1 MNQNQQTSTNSD
13 VTICKLQLQ
22 TILRRSNQLK
32 EPIKRK
38 YGWYVNITIMNAF
51 FSQVMDLW
59 NTYPSI
65 KSYPERCAYY
75 RKHNSAIPATYLLFI
90 LVIIL
95 AEIAR
100 VIFLF
105 INQLTPM
112 PFILKMVPAFLITNL
127 IHFSVAY
134 YVFSLKKQAEVKS
147 YRDDLAY
154 QRQVWLKMKI
164 CAVTTFVCVLMLA
177 VPVVFAGECGEPFEL
192 IWLVTFILQLYG
204 CVWFVEGIIW
214 KIGQIA
220 VYNAIF
226 CILAARHKD
235 FQEALLSKIIIPV
248 IFSVAFLVAH
258 DRSVKMNFILKR
270 MLKEQKLL
278 YKKFLQGLQDPV
290 LIIDKEK
297 LLFHNET
304 ATHSLG
310 STIEQ
315 FYQKAKDIVS
325 ETNGETLEMLV
336 KNRLLNSEIS
346 PQTFDRGRYIVRP
359 EDGHKKPRTLSVS
372 LIEASFFSREKTVSL
387 VLRDVT
393 AEILQEEERL
403 EEKYRNMMLFSL
415 SHELRTPLNILQI
428 AMKLAKNAV
437 KTKEQREHYESG
449 KGAWHYLR
457 NYQQLIV

>member
-1 MNQNQQTSTNSD
+1 MPL
-13 VTICKLQLQ
+13 IM
-22 TILRRSNQLK
+22 K
-32 EPIKRK
+32 EL
-38 YGWYVNITIMNAF
+38 A
-51 FSQVMDLW
+51 QHLLDLF
-59 NTYPSI
+59 Y
-65 KSYPERCAYY
+65 SYPRIKTRSSLCAYY
-75 RKHNSAIPATYLLFI
+75 RKRNQNIPVMYLLYTVGVLFME
-90 LVIIL
+90 VTRIIL
-95 AEIAR
+95 S
-100 VIFLF
+100 FLA
-105 INQLTPM
+105 QSSP
-112 PFILKMVPAFLITNL
+112 ILLVLRMVPAFAGFDLLHLAT
-127 IHFSVAY
+127 AY
-134 YVFSLKKQAEVKS
+134 YAFKLRRRSGEKLHRENFEF
-147 YRDDLAY
+147 
-154 QRQVWLKMKI
+154 QRTIWLKMNI
-164 CAVTTFVCVLMLA
+164 CAVVTFISIQLLIL
-177 VPVVFAGECGEPFEL
+177 PVIFSDDFDEPLEL
-192 IWLVTFILQLYG
+192 TWLVTFILQLYG